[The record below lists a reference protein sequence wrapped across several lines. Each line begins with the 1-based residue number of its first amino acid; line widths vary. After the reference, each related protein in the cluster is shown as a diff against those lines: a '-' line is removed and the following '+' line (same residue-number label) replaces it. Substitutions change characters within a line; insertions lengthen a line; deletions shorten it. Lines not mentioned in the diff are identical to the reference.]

1 MMVRSAMRV
10 VLVIVA
16 VGMVLVVRMIM
27 RLRRR
32 GGAEGGGTV
41 QRPQKRQER
50 TPLHPQ

>member
-1 MMVRSAMRV
+1 MMVRSPMRV
-10 VLVIVA
+10 VRVIVA
-16 VGMVLVVRMIM
+16 VSMVVIVGMIM